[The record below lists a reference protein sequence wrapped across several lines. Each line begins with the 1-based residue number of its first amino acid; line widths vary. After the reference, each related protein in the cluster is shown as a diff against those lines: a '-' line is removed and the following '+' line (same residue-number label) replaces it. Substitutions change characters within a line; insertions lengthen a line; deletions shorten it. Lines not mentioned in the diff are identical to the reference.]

1 MRETNRGETGKS
13 GLVSHR
19 RSDTPVKVR
28 RNEFERGEQVE
39 KSVTIERSYIPL
51 CQVLAQEPVI
61 TALQRRGINM
71 VQPEMLRL
79 SRSERTF
86 EQYTCLFG
94 GENLPEMLLTGIQQA
109 LEAADKTAPVLMTEQ
124 YPWLKGS
131 SWILEMRDVS
141 HYKVTVQF
149 DAETFVNIRRV
160 CREQEAAGELA
171 DVNGAGSVVLRLY
184 LEKVPAICEMDC
196 RLEGMGMKVP
206 VEACSDGEVLKIT
219 VKERVT
225 MQQMVKE
232 LILNGNLD
240 LRRYVA
246 GECKI

>member
-1 MRETNRGETGKS
+1 M
-13 GLVSHR
+13 
-19 RSDTPVKVR
+19 
-28 RNEFERGEQVE
+28 
-39 KSVTIERSYIPL
+39 
-51 CQVLAQEPVI
+51 LAQEPVI

-71 VQPEMLRL
+71 VQPEMIRL

-86 EQYTCLFG
+86 EQYICLFG

-184 LEKVPAICEMDC
+184 LEKDPAIYGMDC

-219 VKERVT
+219 VKEWET
-225 MQQMVKE
+225 MLRMVKE
-232 LILNGNLD
+232 LILKGNLD
-240 LRRYVA
+240 LRRYAA
-246 GECKI
+246 GECEI